1 MTKKRTPPNKPTGIE
16 PQDGSLVHTLLRMP
30 IMGEHA
36 VIEHLD
42 PHESLTP
49 EVLSRIKSSINSKV
63 TKAISRVKKA
73 IDAEYQVEGAVF
85 STTRNRLYAAIIVTR
100 TA

>member
-1 MTKKRTPPNKPTGIE
+1 MTKKHTPPSKPADAE

-42 PHESLTP
+42 PHEALTP
-49 EVLSRIKSSINSKV
+49 EALSQIKSRINSKV

-73 IDAEYQVEGAVF
+73 IEAEYQVEGAVF
-85 STTRNRLYAAIIVTR
+85 STTRNRLYATIIVTR